1 MILQLIY
8 VRSVNIIMSMNSN
21 ESCLVTNVACV
32 HINARSVAAN
42 FSSVTEMCEIVNYAF
57 DFIIITEAW
66 IDKYSADFF
75 SLPRY

>member
-1 MILQLIY
+1 
-8 VRSVNIIMSMNSN
+8 MSMNSN